1 MLPLSKIILIIIII
15 IINNNNNYRNY
26 FPIKL
31 SNLLI
36 ILFGLISII
45 NLQFITTYQ
54 DNDVDD
60 VESSSTSTS
69 SVSASSSAS
78 DLFDNQHRK
87 YHALKI
93 PPCDPGYFE
102 CDSGDYCVKQQFNCD
117 DNEDCPDGSD
127 ESNCTDKY
135 DSSYYNKL
143 FSKRPDEDR
152 EKLTIN
158 CSLSIIPTD
167 CSCSGMNIY
176 CVNRNLNDIPTNE
189 LPKKMNV
196 LDLSGNQISTIKNTT
211 FTRRLRHLKSLILT
225 SNNIRT
231 LQSDAFGNLTELTHL
246 HLIGNQ
252 LEVIVDFV
260 FHKNKKLRLLNLS
273 YNPIRIIGPNAFTG
287 LNELIELDLR
297 ACQLVKLI
305 DKQFFLLNQL
315 QILWLQQNQII
326 MINNDA
332 FINLKNLDT
341 LSLAHN
347 QLTELNEAIFIDLIR
362 LKSLSLAYNQLT
374 IITEQQLYHMT
385 SLAKL
390 DLSFNQIEIIE
401 PHAFQ
406 KIRQLRSLALQGNR
420 FQKLPHHIFNELKEL
435 THIYFSDFRHCT
447 YALNVRVCTPRGDG
461 ISSVQ
466 HLLDSVILR
475 IAVWIV
481 AMIAMIG
488 NCLVIIGRMMIHELN
503 VVHSFFIKNLAMADL
518 LMGIYLF
525 IIAYYDIKFRN
536 HYILFEEEWRLS
548 WQCTFAGIISTISS
562 ESSVF
567 ILAIIT
573 IDRYLSVMHPF
584 SIKRHSMSFAIGAMF
599 FVWSLSII
607 LALLPLIAK
616 RYFTNRYYG
625 NNGVCLGLQLHDGT
639 GIGYSTFL
647 FCGVNSIVF
656 LFIMHAYMKMSMAI
670 MNSAIGLRTTQ
681 QHDRNIAK
689 RCAFIVATDGIC
701 WLPIVLIKLA
711 AISGIPINQ
720 DLYAWVAVFLLPV
733 NSALNPVLYTLTTKL
748 FKQHLNRF
756 IAHNFSSQN
765 RHTPPMMDHSSG
777 SSSFCSLN
785 HHHHNHH
792 HHHHHPHHN
801 QQQQLQQQ
809 NHLKEHYN
817 YNHHQDSDPSI
828 HLNLKNNLATVDL
841 HHYHNNNN
849 NNNSRHSDHGN
860 NNNNNINHCHHHH
873 CHRTSATTTTT
884 TTTSSTIKNN
894 RKSSFPN
901 RFNSKRSIMTILS
914 DGSPAAAAHLTNNTG
929 GSGGG
934 GQSPAHTAKSQ
945 YD

>member
-1 MLPLSKIILIIIII
+1 MSM
-15 IINNNNNYRNY
+15 
-26 FPIKL
+26 
-31 SNLLI
+31 
-36 ILFGLISII
+36 
-45 NLQFITTYQ
+45 
-54 DNDVDD
+54 
-60 VESSSTSTS
+60 SSSS
-69 SVSASSSAS
+69 S
-78 DLFDNQHRK
+78 DLFDHYQRK

-158 CSLSIIPTD
+158 CSLTMIPAICT
-167 CSCSGMNIY
+167 CSGMGIF
-176 CVNRNLNDIPTNE
+176 CVNRNLHDVPRKD

-196 LDLSGNQISTIKNTT
+196 LDLSGNQISIIKNTT

-225 SNNIRT
+225 SNNIHT

-273 YNPIRIIGPNAFTG
+273 YNPIRMIGLNAFNG
-287 LNELIELDLR
+287 LNGLIELDLR
-297 ACQLVKLI
+297 ACQLIRLPAR
-305 DKQFFLLNQL
+305 QFFPLNQL
-315 QILWLQQNQII
+315 QILWLQQNRIWF
-326 MINNDA
+326 INNDA
-332 FINLKNLDT
+332 LVHLNNLDT

-347 QLTELNEAIFIDLIR
+347 QLSELNEAIFIDLIR
-362 LKSLSLAYNQLT
+362 LKSLSLAYNKLT
-374 IITEQQLYHMT
+374 FITENQLNQMT

-390 DLSFNQIEIIE
+390 DLSFNQIVTIQS
-401 PHAFQ
+401 HAFNNML
-406 KIRQLRSLALQGNR
+406 QLRSLALQGNR
-420 FQKLPHHIFNELKEL
+420 FQKLPQDIFNELKEL

-447 YALNVRVCTPRGDG
+447 YALNVRVCIPRGDG

-481 AMIAMIG
+481 AMIALIG
-488 NCLVIIGRMMIHELN
+488 NCLVIIGRMMMHELN

-536 HYILFEEEWRLS
+536 HYILYEEEWRMS

-599 FVWSLSII
+599 MVWALSII

-616 RYFTNRYYG
+616 RYFTNRFYG

-756 IAHNFSSQN
+756 ITHNFSSQN

-785 HHHHNHH
+785 HNHI
-792 HHHHHPHHN
+792 
-801 QQQQLQQQ
+801 
-809 NHLKEHYN
+809 NHIKEN
-817 YNHHQDSDPSI
+817 RDSDPSI

-841 HHYHNNNN
+841 HHYHHNNNQ
-849 NNNSRHSDHGN
+849 RYHHCQHH
-860 NNNNNINHCHHHH
+860 HCHHHH
-873 CHRTSATTTTT
+873 HHHHHNCHRTS
-884 TTTSSTIKNN
+884 TSSNNVTNN
-894 RKSSFPN
+894 RSFPN
-901 RFNSKRSIMTILS
+901 RFNSKRSVMTILS
-914 DGSPAAAAHLTNNTG
+914 DGSPAYTTGPSPTHTDQNIGGTMEIVRLEQLFENNKNDTSQTATDDN
-929 GSGGG
+929 GSNVANNNHQQQQQQQKNKITVNPLSLEKQNETTEIESGRKKDV
-934 GQSPAHTAKSQ
+934 AKLS
-945 YD
+945 DDHSLL